1 MSGERDQSPPYPP
14 SIQQRRAS
22 FSPGASL
29 SELFAK
35 SGNSGSNGSSQ
46 AGTAPFPS
54 PITSVAA
61 NAQSGQRRRLSIT
74 TLGLSGSPTQPS
86 QLSGRPGRQGSLS
99 SSVGSSSYID
109 EAEAIEKENS
119 PPASANSPFARRFS
133 FGAQAL
139 RDTRGVNKT
148 GNGRY
153 SSSFTPVSTRRQTTS
168 SSGMSPATSS
178 PAPTV
183 ASTDQSLRSSKRSNL
198 SFRPVGEAFNWSESL
213 RTRAERAPSVGASS
227 PPANLDRSPA
237 GGHHRSASI
246 ASMDFPAREMP
257 KQPRRKTPDFFQEK
271 ILRADFMD

>member
-1 MSGERDQSPPYPP
+1 MSEERSQSPPYPP

-29 SELFAK
+29 SELFTK
-35 SGNSGSNGSSQ
+35 SGNSGSNGNSQ

-86 QLSGRPGRQGSLS
+86 QFAGRTGRQGSLS
-99 SSVGSSSYID
+99 SSVGSSSYLD
-109 EAEAIEKENS
+109 EAEAVENENS
-119 PPASANSPFARRFS
+119 PPSSTSPFARRFS

-139 RDTRGVNKT
+139 RDARGVNKT

-153 SSSFTPVSTRRQTTS
+153 SSSFTSVSMRRQTTS

-178 PAPTV
+178 PAPTA

-213 RTRAERAPSVGASS
+213 RTRAERTPSVGASS